1 VVCQG
6 QHTEPPGLR
15 DTARVA
21 SPGSDPAA
29 NARVEVRADGA
40 LSDGER
46 ALIARRRAAVDYGMP
61 AWGYAYAP
69 KEWRA
74 LAWVGDDLAG
84 HAGIVRRAMRVG
96 GMPLAVGGL
105 SGVWTPAEW
114 RGRGFGAAVV
124 RAAAAFVRDELG
136 ADFGLLL
143 CREAV
148 APFYQRLGWRPVAGP
163 VVFDQPGGRVTWGM
177 TCLVLPCGPADW
189 PAGEI
194 DLCGL
199 PW

>member
-1 VVCQG
+1 
-6 QHTEPPGLR
+6 
-15 DTARVA
+15 VA
-21 SPGSDPAA
+21 GHEAEPAA
-29 NARVEVRADGA
+29 GARVEVRADA
-40 LSDGER
+40 SLSDRER
-46 ALIARRRAAVDYGMP
+46 DTIAQQRAEIDYGLP

-74 LAWVGDDLAG
+74 LAWVGDDVAG
-84 HAGIVRRAMRVG
+84 HAGIVPRTVRAG
-96 GMPLAVGGL
+96 GEPIAVGGI
-105 SGVWTPAEW
+105 SGVWTPTAY
-114 RGRGFGAAVV
+114 RGRGFGAAAM

-148 APFYQRLGWRPVAGP
+148 APFYERLGWRPVTGP
-163 VVFDQPGGRVTWGM
+163 VVFDQPGRRVRWELLCM
-177 TCLVLPCGPADW
+177 VLPCGRTDW
-189 PAGEI
+189 PPGEI